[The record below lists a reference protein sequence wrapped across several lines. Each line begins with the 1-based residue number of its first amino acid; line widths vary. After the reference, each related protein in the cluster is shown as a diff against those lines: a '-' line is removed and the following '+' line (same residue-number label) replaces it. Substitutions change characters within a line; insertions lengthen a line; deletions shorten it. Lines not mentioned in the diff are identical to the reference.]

1 MEAKQVIAKMLNSRS
16 RLQSSHAGRVVSVT
30 DDVITIEDLVP
41 ERKSFEIPAGR
52 NLKVAK

>member
-1 MEAKQVIAKMLNSRS
+1 MNGSRS
-16 RLQSSHAGRVVSVT
+16 RLQASHAGRVISVT
-30 DDVITIEDLVP
+30 DDVITIEDLLP

>member
-1 MEAKQVIAKMLNSRS
+1 MLNSRS
-16 RLQSSHAGRVVSVT
+16 RLQSSHAGRVISVT

-41 ERKSFEIPAGR
+41 EKKTFEIPAGR